1 MFTLIC
7 FEWKVAM
14 LKEVKLLSHVIKRNV
29 EFGFIIEHM
38 CVCVY
43 IKNCLECY
51 MKCFKMKIY
60 FSHVSD
66 LAECV
71 KCFDLLNNCFCSYL
85 VLLLPTLPGL
95 QIDGLVPV
103 RNDGLGSGLNFLLL
117 SKKLSLETKV
127 MASFWSER
135 FWNWSWRGCYWRSLC
150 RWRLKCFFIF
160 QNRISD
166 FCFTS
171 GFIFCFTILL
181 LLPVKSTHLSGFGND
196 FL

>member
-1 MFTLIC
+1 
-7 FEWKVAM
+7 M
-14 LKEVKLLSHVIKRNV
+14 LKERKLLWHVIKETLNLGS
-29 EFGFIIEHM
+29 FIEHM
-38 CVCVY
+38 CACVY
-43 IKNCLECY
+43 IKIIKNVTRIV
-51 MKCFKMKIY
+51 FKMKIY

>member
-1 MFTLIC
+1 
-7 FEWKVAM
+7 M

-43 IKNCLECY
+43 IKNCLKCY
-51 MKCFKMKIY
+51 MKCLRKNEDLLFSCVRLSWMCEMFWFSEQLLLFLPRPTSPNASWASDWRSCSRTEWWFGIRLEFLALVEEVVVGDKGDGVMLKWTVLKLKLKRLLLTEVVSMKI
-60 FSHVSD
+60 
-66 LAECV
+66 E
-71 KCFDLLNNCFCSYL
+71 
-85 VLLLPTLPGL
+85 
-95 QIDGLVPV
+95 
-103 RNDGLGSGLNFLLL
+103 
-117 SKKLSLETKV
+117 
-127 MASFWSER
+127 M
-135 FWNWSWRGCYWRSLC
+135 
-150 RWRLKCFFIF
+150 FFIF

>member
-1 MFTLIC
+1 
-7 FEWKVAM
+7 M
-14 LKEVKLLSHVIKRNV
+14 LKEKLLCHVIKEKLCSFVRMWIFYWTYV
-29 EFGFIIEHM
+29 
-38 CVCVY
+38 CVCVH
-43 IKNCLECY
+43 KNCLKCY

-127 MASFWSER
+127 VASVWSER
-135 FWNWSWRGCYWRSLC
+135 SWNWSWRVCYWRSLC

-181 LLPVKSTHLSGFGND
+181 LLPVKSTHSSGFGND